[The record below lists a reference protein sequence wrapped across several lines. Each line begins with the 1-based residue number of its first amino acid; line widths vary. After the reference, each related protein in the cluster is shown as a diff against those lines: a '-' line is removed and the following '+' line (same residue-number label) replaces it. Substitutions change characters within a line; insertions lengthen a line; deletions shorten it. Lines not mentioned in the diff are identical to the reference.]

1 MTNKDDLI
9 IPILNNHIHTIAPIG
24 FVYLV
29 DGILHFRFRD
39 DVSITLDMVYQ
50 IFGNAGIRVMDS
62 ADDKD
67 GRYVIRSGQIL
78 EWSIGPVITP
88 PRRSPPLEHPESS
101 HESNTGAG

>member
-29 DGILHFRFRD
+29 DGILHFRFHD
-39 DVSITLDMVYQ
+39 DVSITLDIVYQ
-50 IFGNAGIRVMDS
+50 IFGNVGIKVLDS

-67 GRYVIRSGQIL
+67 GRYIIKSGQIL
-78 EWSIGPVITP
+78 EWSIGPGVTP
-88 PRRSPPLEHPESS
+88 PRLSPPPEPQASSPESGRHS
-101 HESNTGAG
+101 D